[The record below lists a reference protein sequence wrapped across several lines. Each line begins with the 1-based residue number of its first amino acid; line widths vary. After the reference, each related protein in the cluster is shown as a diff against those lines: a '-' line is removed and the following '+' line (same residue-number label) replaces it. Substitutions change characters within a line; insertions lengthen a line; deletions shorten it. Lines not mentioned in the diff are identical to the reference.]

1 MARRHALFCKK
12 TCIFEKKTL
21 PLQSQNGLHM
31 ENDSIKLFESKQI
44 RTVWDEEREKWYFSV
59 VDVVAALTDSVNPT
73 DYLKKMRQRD
83 PELSKGWGQIVT
95 PLSYKTAGGP
105 QKLNFADTESILRI
119 IQSIPSPKAEPFKR
133 WMAKVAS
140 ERLDQ
145 LQDPELSIQ
154 QALRDYKRLGYSDNW
169 INQRLKS
176 IEIRKDLTDQ
186 WDQHGVKDSLGYA
199 TLTDIIYQAWAG
211 KSAKEYKKFKGL
223 KKENLRDNMTNEELV
238 LNMLAELST
247 TSITRSENPAT
258 LKENMDVAARGGQVA
273 RVAREE
279 LEAQTGK
286 KVVSPLSAK
295 RFFKGQKSI
304 LSFEDKPEEND
315 KDE

>member
-1 MARRHALFCKK
+1 
-12 TCIFEKKTL
+12 
-21 PLQSQNGLHM
+21 M
-31 ENDSIKLFESKQI
+31 EDNSIKLFESKQI
-44 RTVWDEEREKWYFSV
+44 RTAWDEEQEKWYFSV
-59 VDVVAALTDSVNPT
+59 VDVIGVLVDSVDYLTARKYWNKLKQRLREEGNESVTNCHQLKLPAADGKKYLTDV
-73 DYLKKMRQRD
+73 
-83 PELSKGWGQIVT
+83 
-95 PLSYKTAGGP
+95 
-105 QKLNFADTESILRI
+105 ADSEQLLRL
-119 IQSIPSPKAEPFKR
+119 IQSIPSKKAEPFKLWLAR
-133 WMAKVAS
+133 VGS

-186 WDQHGVKDSLGYA
+186 WDQHGVKDSLEYA
-199 TLTDIIYQAWAG
+199 TLTDVIYQAWAG

-247 TSITRSENPAT
+247 TSITRSENPT
-258 LKENMDVAARGGQVA
+258 NLKENMDVAARGGKVA

-286 KVVSPLSAK
+286 KVVSALSAK
-295 RFFKGQKSI
+295 RFFEGQKPT
-304 LSFEDKPEEND
+304 LPFEDKD
-315 KDE
+315 KDEDKDK